1 MSRFVPFLA
10 FEASAGSGKTF
21 NLVVRYLSLLF
32 MGEDP
37 RRIVALTF
45 TNKAAAAMM
54 ERIVHTLNDLE
65 HRGELAVISEVSG
78 ISQEEILRRREGVL
92 KRFLAT
98 DVQIATIDKFFGS
111 ILRKFALN
119 AGIMPTFSPV
129 QQHHDVKLLERF
141 LNEVEV
147 RGQTQSLIRLSLLSN
162 KRLGDLFS
170 LLETLYGKH
179 KEFEALRFE
188 PTNMTTNPIARAM
201 EAMEGLKVLVQSKGL
216 SPTANQAMEVGSYE
230 ELIEKTWVYK
240 ESLDYWVF
248 KKGFDPRMDSY
259 LHTIQ
264 EAIKEQMNHKET
276 TFFYELFTLLNLY
289 IKSRNA
295 LIKESNELTFDDITL
310 MVHSLLRGELD
321 SEFLYFRLDARLKH
335 LLLDEFQD
343 TSTLQFDILRPL
355 IEEIHA
361 GEGVKEG
368 GSFFFVGDVKQSIY
382 RFRGGVSALFYQV
395 ANHFGVHVE
404 PLRVNYRSRY
414 EIVHFVNRVFSEKI
428 RGYVHQEVSE
438 KQRGG
443 YARVTMSEEP
453 LATVAERVQLLV
465 AEGIG
470 MDEIAILCATNA
482 DGSEIEEYL
491 THLGYDVVT
500 ETTARLISQRYV
512 RALIEYLRYCYFKE
526 AIYRHNCAALIG
538 VDPQKIEAEEIT
550 DLLGQSASFCRR
562 WEIVDKSVL
571 VFLERLGEYRDIEE
585 VVFTVERMEAASP
598 QSDLKGIRVMT
609 VHKSKGLEF
618 EHVIVMDKLGMNRNR
633 SEAIVFDYQGVN
645 LERLFYRIKGRE
657 ALDPDYARA
666 LEKDQVLAQED
677 QMNALYVALTRA
689 IKSLHLVSKSKNSWF
704 SPLDLSE
711 GAWGVLESSE
721 NVFTPS
727 APLKRFDFQALA
739 FGSQEEVMAQE
750 KDESYDYEAV
760 QFGSALHYTLE
771 MMGEFSSE
779 SLEKAL
785 VSTRNRYGV
794 NISEEKMVHIQQR
807 IERLMDDSDFRRLTR
822 GECFKEQS
830 IHFGGKLHVMDLL
843 VRQDDQWII
852 IDYKSG
858 YGIKEKHEEQVRRYM
873 QAVKTVSGEGAEGY
887 IAYLLDE
894 KIEWVKCL

>member
-1 MSRFVPFLA
+1 MRFFVPFLA
-10 FEASAGSGKTF
+10 YEASAGSGKTF

-45 TNKAAAAMM
+45 TNKAAAEMM

-65 HRGELAVISEVSG
+65 HRGELAVISEMSG
-78 ISQEEILRRREGVL
+78 ISQEEILQRREGVL

-129 QQHHDVKLLERF
+129 QQHHEVKLLERF
-141 LNEVEV
+141 LNEVDV
-147 RGQTQSLIRLSLLSN
+147 RAQTQSLIRLSLLSN
-162 KRLGDLFS
+162 KRLGDLFE

-179 KEFEALRFE
+179 KEFLAFRFE
-188 PTNMTTNPIARAM
+188 PNAKRADSIARAM
-201 EAMEGLKVLVQSKGL
+201 EAMEGLKGLVQSKGL
-216 SPTANQAMEVGSYE
+216 SPTANQAVEVESYE
-230 ELIEKTWVYK
+230 ELIDKTWVYK

-248 KKGFDPRMDSY
+248 KKGFEPRMDTY

-276 TFFYELFTLLNLY
+276 TFFYELFNLLDLY

-355 IEEIHA
+355 IEEIRA
-361 GEGVKEG
+361 GEGVKEE

-382 RFRGGVSALFYQV
+382 RFRGGVSALFYEV
-395 ANHFGVHVE
+395 ANYFGVHVE

-414 EIVHFVNRVFSEKI
+414 EIVHFVNRMFSEKI
-428 RGYVHQEVSE
+428 RGYVLQEVSE
-438 KQRGG
+438 KQQGG
-443 YARVTMSEEP
+443 YVEVAMSEEP
-453 LATVAERVQLLV
+453 LAQVARIVEHVLSQ
-465 AEGIG
+465 GIG

-491 THLGYDVVT
+491 TQLGYDVVT
-500 ETTARLISQRYV
+500 ETTARLVAQRYV

-526 AIYRHNCAALIG
+526 EIYRHNCAALIG
-538 VDPQKIEAEEIT
+538 IEAQLIEAEEIT
-550 DLLGQSASFCRR
+550 DLLSQSAAFCRR

-585 VVFTVERMEAASP
+585 IVFTIDRMEASSP
-598 QSDLKGIRVMT
+598 QSDLRGIRVMT

-633 SEAIVFDYQGVN
+633 SDAIVFDYEGVN
-645 LERLFYRIKGRE
+645 LKRLFYRIKGRE
-657 ALDPDYARA
+657 ALDSDYARA
-666 LEKDQVLAQED
+666 LEKDKTLAQED

-689 IKSLHLVSKSKNSWF
+689 VTSLHLVSKTKNSWF
-704 SPLDLSE
+704 EPLGLSE
-711 GAWGVLESSE
+711 GKWGKLECAHKSVIPPVILQSC
-721 NVFTPS
+721 
-727 APLKRFDFQALA
+727 DFQALS

-750 KDESYDYEAV
+750 KEESYDYEAV

-771 MMGEFSSE
+771 MMGDFSPL

-785 VSTRNRYGV
+785 VSTYNRYALSV
-794 NISEEKMVHIQQR
+794 DEMKMGQIRRR
-807 IERLMDDSDFRRLTR
+807 IEGLIGDEQFIRLTR
-822 GECFKEQS
+822 GEQFKEQS
-830 IHFGGKLHVMDLL
+830 IYYEGRLHVMDLL
-843 VRQDDQWII
+843 VRQEDGWII

-858 YGIKEKHEEQVRRYM
+858 YGIKEKHEEQVKRYM
-873 QAVKTVSGEGAEGY
+873 RAVEKVSGERAQGY
-887 IAYLLDE
+887 LCYLLDDC
-894 KIEWVKCL
+894 IEWVKCL

>member
-1 MSRFVPFLA
+1 MSGFVPFLA
-10 FEASAGSGKTF
+10 YEASAGSGKTF

-45 TNKAAAAMM
+45 TNKAAAEMM

-65 HRGELAVISEVSG
+65 NRGELAVISEVSG
-78 ISQEEILRRREGVL
+78 ISQEEILRRRDRVL

-147 RGQTQSLIRLSLLSN
+147 RAQTPSLIRLSLLSN
-162 KRLGDLFS
+162 KRLLDLFS

-179 KEFEALRFE
+179 KELQAFNFHTSKE
-188 PTNMTTNPIARAM
+188 TTDLIAPAM
-201 EAMEGLKVLVQSKGL
+201 EAMERLKVLVQSKGL
-216 SPTANQAMEVGSYE
+216 SKTANEAVEIGSYQ

-248 KKGFDPRMDSY
+248 KKGFEPLMDTY

-264 EAIKEQMNHKET
+264 AAIKEQMRQKEA
-276 TFFYELFTLLNLY
+276 TFFGELFNLLNLY

-355 IEEIHA
+355 IEEIRA
-361 GEGVKEG
+361 GEGVKDE

-382 RFRGGVSALFYQV
+382 RFRGGVSALFYEV
-395 ANHFGVHVE
+395 ANYFGVHVE

-414 EIVHFVNRVFSEKI
+414 EIVHFINRIFSEKI
-428 RGYVHQEVSE
+428 RGYVHQEVSQ
-438 KQRGG
+438 KQQGG
-443 YARVTMSEEP
+443 YVEVAMSEEP
-453 LATVAERVQLLV
+453 LAEVARIVQLLV
-465 AEGIG
+465 AQGIG

-491 THLGYDVVT
+491 TQLGYDVVT
-500 ETTARLISQRYV
+500 ETTARLVAQRYV

-526 AIYRHNCAALIG
+526 EIYRHNCAALIG
-538 VDPQKIEAEEIT
+538 INPQHIEAEEIT
-550 DLLGQSASFCRR
+550 DLLKQSAAFCRR
-562 WEIVDKSVL
+562 WEIVDKSVI

-585 VVFTVERMEAASP
+585 VVFTIDRMEASSP
-598 QSDLKGIRVMT
+598 QSDLRGIRVMT

-618 EHVIVMDKLGMNRNR
+618 EHVIVMDKLGVNRNR
-633 SEAIVFDYQGVN
+633 SDAIVFDYKGVH
-645 LERLFYRIKGRE
+645 LSKLFYRIKGRE
-657 ALDPDYARA
+657 ALDSDYARA
-666 LEKDQVLAQED
+666 LEKDKTLAQED

-689 IKSLHLVSKSKNSWF
+689 VTSLHLVSKTKNSWF
-704 SPLDLSE
+704 EPLELSE
-711 GAWGVLESSE
+711 GKWGKLEHAQKS
-721 NVFTPS
+721 VVPS
-727 APLKRFDFQALA
+727 PILKPCDFQSLS
-739 FGSQEEVMAQE
+739 FGSQDEVMVQE
-750 KDESYDYEAV
+750 KEDGYDYEAV
-760 QFGSALHYTLE
+760 QFGNALHYTLE
-771 MMGEFSSE
+771 MMGEFSLV

-785 VSTRNRYGV
+785 VSTYNRYALSV
-794 NISEEKMVHIQQR
+794 NEMKMGEIHRR
-807 IERLMDDSDFRRLTR
+807 IERLVGDEQFIRLTH
-822 GECFKEQS
+822 GEQFKEQS
-830 IHFGGKLHVMDLL
+830 IYCEGKLHVIDLL
-843 VRQDDQWII
+843 VRQEDRWII

-858 YGIKEKHEEQVRRYM
+858 YGIKEKYEEQIKRYIR
-873 QAVKTVSGEGAEGY
+873 AVQKVTGETVEGY
-887 IAYLLDE
+887 LCYVVDQ
-894 KIEWVKCL
+894 KVEWVKCL